1 MMLRVRQQQKQTNVA
16 KVLVFGGSSRVTR
29 VGSLSFMFNY
39 LYVCGYMI
47 IVCMCVYVFI
57 NVWLRGC
64 RLNVINMKYTKGT
77 NKYTYI
83 YKILIN
89 RD

>member
-1 MMLRVRQQQKQTNVA
+1 
-16 KVLVFGGSSRVTR
+16 
-29 VGSLSFMFNY
+29 MFNY

-83 YKILIN
+83 KYLLIEIKN
-89 RD
+89 NWSKVLVFYVFGELEI